1 MDLIKDILII
11 IVAIPIFIWAFMN
24 AIPIFLF
31 IIGGL
36 SHMLSNLWDKN
47 HILMFKDGTIEGSI
61 FAAVKICVMFF
72 IIFISAFIDINTVR
86 VLNLINGFF
95 LFIIVFDIY
104 YGDYKV
110 KDKIYN
116 WFYIIRRS
124 NRYFRSFV
132 RECYIFIKLLIIYK
146 ENFLWNMFYFI

>member
-47 HILMFKDGTIEGSI
+47 HILMFKDGAIEGSI

-95 LFIIVFDIY
+95 YSLLFLIFITAIIRL
-104 YGDYKV
+104 
-110 KDKIYN
+110 KIK
-116 WFYIIRRS
+116 YIIGFIS
-124 NRYFRSFV
+124 LEEVIGTLGLLFV
-132 RECYIFIKLLIIYK
+132 NAIFS
-146 ENFLWNMFYFI
+146 